1 MRLIDED
8 KTNIDQLEDEI
19 QNQKKT
25 EISNIK
31 AQWESI

>member
-1 MRLIDED
+1 VRLIDED

-19 QNQKKT
+19 QNQKKN

-31 AQWESI
+31 A